1 MILPTYIR
9 DWRHWRWRS
18 VVSALTPGH
27 QDLTLRELLKLLVVF
42 RNRGIDQPLQPLH
55 LQRLIALVQ
64 SDLARSSHDQ
74 RRHGGPDVPRSMG
87 AWRARYNHLGRYL
100 RPGRAF
106 PDRASPDADIAARL
120 SAAENE
126 GWPPAST
133 GARADPPYGTPL
145 IRVVGRDAGR
155 EAVSVW

>member
-18 VVSALTPGH
+18 VVSALTPSH
-27 QDLTLRELLKLLVVF
+27 RDLTLRELLKLLVVF
-42 RNRGIDQPLQPLH
+42 RNRGIDQPLH

-64 SDLARSSHDQ
+64 GDLARSSHDP

-87 AWRARYNHLGRYL
+87 AWRARYNHLDRYL

-106 PDRASPDADIAARL
+106 PDRGSPDADIAARL

-133 GARADPPYGTPL
+133 SARADPPYGTPL
-145 IRVVGRDAGR
+145 IRAVGRDAGR
-155 EAVSVW
+155 ETVSVW